1 MAKLPRDVSAYLDT
15 ALKGLDW
22 QRIDAALPD
31 VCSDCPQ
38 HRRPVNAADPVC
50 WSCPWWGVL
59 YAHLSARRWRS
70 PLMQGRELK
79 FLDARP
85 CRTDG
90 RVAPHA
96 GA

>member
-38 HRRPVNAADPVC
+38 HRRPVNDADPVC

-59 YAHLSARRWRS
+59 YAHLSARRWRGHRHS
-70 PLMQGRELK
+70 ERI
-79 FLDARP
+79 ARL
-85 CRTDG
+85 RGDD
-90 RVAPHA
+90 PHRD
-96 GA
+96 